1 LSGLQS
7 MVSIRGGLHTL
18 GLGGILEQLALRY
31 VPAPNPYYVALLT
44 RYVFS
49 CDRAC
54 EIFTGSRPLRTLSE
68 NLSERRPSTGLPPG
82 FHEILQ
88 SAGINRQMAGFIAD
102 AQTTSLIKMYFA
114 YEGTTDAELR
124 FSDTH
129 CDLISQHIDQIS
141 SQYMI
146 TSEAIE
152 AAPLLLVEECL
163 SYGLLAYRMV
173 MLRPTPPDPYFTLE
187 VGNRLKTTLVR
198 TEFLVHWR
206 DQLDLLLW
214 ITFMG
219 ASTTTEGPLR
229 EWYVLLLSGING
241 HLGTKSWAE
250 ISRILEKFLWLG
262 RCESLGMVLWFEV
275 EGLSTDQPLLQP
287 LMLAW
292 K

>member
-31 VPAPNPYYVALLT
+31 VPTPNPHYWPLLT

-68 NLSERRPSTGLPPG
+68 NLPERQLATVLPPG

-88 SAGINRQMAGFIAD
+88 SAGINRQMAEFIAD
-102 AQTTSLIKMYFA
+102 AQTTSLVKMYFG

-129 CDLISQHIDQIS
+129 CNLVSKHIDQIS
-141 SQYMI
+141 SQSMI
-146 TSEAIE
+146 TSKVIE

-173 MLRPTPPDPYFTLE
+173 MLRPISPDPYFTLD
-187 VGNRLKTTLVR
+187 VGNRLKTTLAR
-198 TEFLVHWR
+198 TEFLVHWQDR
-206 DQLDLLLW
+206 LDLLLW
-214 ITFMG
+214 IAFMG
-219 ASTTTEGPLR
+219 ASTTTKGPLR
-229 EWYVLLLSGING
+229 DWYVFLLSGING

-250 ISRILEKFLWLG
+250 ISRILQKFLWLG

-275 EGLSTDQPLLQP
+275 EGHATDQPLHQP
-287 LMLAW
+287 LMLA
-292 K
+292 